1 LISDHL
7 IITGINILLA
17 WSVYIALLTGSLSFA
32 QGAFMAI
39 GCYAAG
45 YMTTHFDIPFWP
57 ATLAAAALTAAFAAL
72 VGFPALRLRGLYLI
86 LATLGITFC
95 VRVLIENLDFL
106 GGIGGFG
113 GMLGADLG
121 SVAVAVAG
129 VGAVLALIS
138 FSPLQRIFDAVRE
151 DERVAASLGINITA
165 VRLIGFS
172 AGAAVAA
179 IGGSLYGHY
188 MSFVRPESF
197 DVLLSIYVV
206 LYVVLGGVNNMA
218 GPALGAVVMTLLPEY
233 FRVLADWRPT
243 VFGLAVLVML
253 LFRPDGLLSFRLRT
267 ARADK
272 ADGLDGAMKD
282 SQGVRRQVAG
292 RPPLPSSG
300 SVPRSEGGTPQ

>member
-1 LISDHL
+1 MITDHL

-17 WSVYIALLTGSLSFA
+17 WSVYIVLLTGSLSFA

-45 YMTTHFDIPFWP
+45 YLTTNFDIPFWP
-57 ATLAAAALTAAFAAL
+57 ATIFAAVIAALCA
-72 VGFPALRLRGLYLI
+72 VVMGYPALRLRGVYLI

-95 VRVLIENLDFL
+95 VRVLLENIEFL

-113 GMLGADLG
+113 GMMGADIVTVSL
-121 SVAVAVAG
+121 AVIVVG
-129 VGAVLALIS
+129 VGLVIVT

-151 DERVAASLGINITA
+151 DDRVAASMGINVTI
-165 VRLIGFS
+165 VRLIGFA

-206 LYVVLGGVNNMA
+206 LYVVLGGVNNML
-218 GPALGAVVMTLLPEY
+218 GPALGAIIMTLLPEY
-233 FRVLADWRPT
+233 FRVLAEWRPT

-253 LFRPDGLLSFRLRT
+253 LFRPDGLLSFRFST
-267 ARADK
+267 ARF
-272 ADGLDGAMKD
+272 GRQSSRVSTGGA
-282 SQGVRRQVAG
+282 Q
-292 RPPLPSSG
+292 
-300 SVPRSEGGTPQ
+300 